1 MKICL
6 AFSAGG
12 HFTEMRRIMEA
23 FEGHDIFFATIKAK
37 STENLPNAYFVRDTT
52 GPTIIHM
59 AFNMLIITIQSLRIL
74 LKEKPDVVVS
84 TGADVTIPICYLAK
98 LLGAKVI
105 FIESVC
111 RVMDLSPTGKIVYP
125 VTDLLLVQWEK
136 LAKKYNTAKY
146 WGSVL

>member
-6 AFSAGG
+6 VFSAGG

-23 FEGHDIFFATIKAK
+23 FEGHNIFFVTIKAR
-37 STENLPNAYFVRDTT
+37 STENLQNAYFVRDTT
-52 GPTIIHM
+52 GATIIHM

-74 LKEKPDVVVS
+74 LKEKPELIVS

-111 RVMDLSPTGKIVYP
+111 RVKDLSPTGKILYP
-125 VTDLLLVQWEK
+125 IADLFLVQWEK
-136 LAKKYNTAKY
+136 LAKKYRKARY